1 MSNFLL
7 RTISGTLFV
16 ISIIGALII
25 GKYSFLIVYGAILAL
40 SMFEFYNLSLKAR
53 IKPQIFLG
61 ILIGLSI
68 FIASYLFAIGMIE
81 GILLTGFIPIIMT
94 VFIFELYRNHRRPFH
109 NIAFTYLGILYI
121 AVPISLFNFI
131 VFGSTSV
138 NITYSYEILLG
149 YFFLIWA
156 NDTGAYLFGVS
167 IGKHRMFPRISPK
180 KSWEGFFGGIIFTTI
195 IAWAISL
202 YFHNITFAHW
212 LMIGLI
218 SAIAGVFGDL
228 VESMYKRS
236 LEVKDSGKFLPGHG
250 GILDRFDSIFLSAPI
265 VFAYLK
271 IMMLV

>member
-1 MSNFLL
+1 MSNFIL

-16 ISIIGALII
+16 ACIIGALII
-25 GKYSFLIVYGAILAL
+25 GKYAFLIVYSAFLVL

-61 ILIGLSI
+61 ILIGFSI
-68 FIASYLFAIGMIE
+68 FIASYLYATGLIE
-81 GILLTGFIPIIMT
+81 GILLTGFIPIIMS
-94 VFIFELYRNHRRPFH
+94 VFVFELYRNHRRPFH
-109 NIAFTYLGILYI
+109 NIAYTYLGIIYI
-121 AVPISLFNFI
+121 AVPIAILNFFVFNSHSI
-131 VFGSTSV
+131 
-138 NITYSYEILLG
+138 NITYSYEILIG

-180 KSWEGFFGGIIFTTI
+180 KSWEGFLGGLIFTTI
-195 IAWAISL
+195 IAWTISL
-202 YFHNITFAHW
+202 FFHNITFAHW

-250 GILDRFDSIFLSAPI
+250 GILDRFDSVFLSAPI